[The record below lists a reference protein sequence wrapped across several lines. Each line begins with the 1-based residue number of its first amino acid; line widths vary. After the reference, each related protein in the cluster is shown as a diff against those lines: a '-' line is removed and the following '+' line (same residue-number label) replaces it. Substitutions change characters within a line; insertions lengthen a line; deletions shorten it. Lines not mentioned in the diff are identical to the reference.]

1 MRGITELFSDLIDQS
16 STLLRSEAALAR
28 AEITE
33 KIADVGTGLGL
44 IVGGAVLLTPALVI
58 LLEGGVSALIDNHI
72 LAQPWSQLLVGGIV
86 LLIGLILLLVGMSRL
101 RAENLVPDKTLH
113 QIRRDVSVAKQ
124 QTRPIH
130 DQQRAA

>member
-1 MRGITELFSDLIDQS
+1 M
-16 STLLRSEAALAR
+16 
-28 AEITE
+28 
-33 KIADVGTGLGL
+33 
-44 IVGGAVLLTPALVI
+44 TPALVI
-58 LLEGGVSALIDNHI
+58 LLEAGVSALIDNHI